1 MVAGWGREPSLAGL
15 TLLTLLLS
23 TPSCGVG
30 KKNPRRGIFHGF
42 GKPKS
47 GKVNYR
53 EEEKKILDTVMGTE
67 IYDAR
72 IRPSGINST
81 DDPTNVKVN
90 IFVRSFSKIDDVKME
105 YSFQITMRQA
115 WVDQRLDYENIL
127 NEREDLKRRIKYL
140 TMTDASKVWMP
151 DTFFR
156 NEKIGSFHN
165 ILQPNLYIRIFPDG
179 MILYSIRVSLT
190 CACSMHL
197 ALFPLDEQTCHL
209 NIASYGWAKD
219 DLVYEWIPSYPVQ
232 IPGNLSLPGGFKLGG
247 FGNEMCDVKTATG
260 EYSCLQVNLMFA
272 RQLSFFIVTVYVP
285 CVMTVSVSWMSFW
298 LDHKAVPA
306 RVALGVTTLLAMSTT
321 QASIQNS
328 LPPVA
333 YTKAIDVWSG
343 VCVFFVFSAL
353 LEYALVNYASRSD
366 AQRSLKQKERKEQDV
381 EQSVFNAEM
390 IEEQRFNINMDPL
403 IRRLERSHL
412 MPGSELTQVVT
423 NGQHTMIR
431 SKPYRFTT
439 WLKNFEFQAKKID
452 VFSRFGFPGIF
463 FLFNVWY
470 WSYYLT
476 RTQGR
481 PVQGK

>member
-1 MVAGWGREPSLAGL
+1 MLAV
-15 TLLTLLLS
+15 
-23 TPSCGVG
+23 PSCGVS
-30 KKNPRRGIFHGF
+30 KNHPRRGLFSSLGAR
-42 GKPKS
+42 S

-53 EEEKKILDTVMGTE
+53 EEEKKILDNVMGAE

-72 IRPSGINST
+72 IRPSGINKT
-81 DDPTNVKVN
+81 DDPTTVRVN

-115 WVDQRLDYENIL
+115 WVDQRLQYENIL
-127 NEREDLKRRIKYL
+127 NQREDLKNRIKYL
-140 TMTDASKVWMP
+140 TMTDATKVWMP

-156 NEKIGSFHN
+156 NEKIGSFHK

-197 ALFPLDEQTCHL
+197 ALFPLDEQTCYL

-219 DLVYEWIPSYPVQ
+219 DLVYEWIPQGPVQ
-232 IPGNLSLPGGFKLGG
+232 IPRNLSLPGGFKLGG
-247 FGNEMCDVKTATG
+247 FGNEYCDVITATG
-260 EYSCLQVNLMFA
+260 EYSCLQVNLTFA

-366 AQRSLKQKERKEQDV
+366 AQRTLKQKERKEQDLQ
-381 EQSVFNAEM
+381 QSVFNAEM
-390 IEEQRFNINMDPL
+390 IEEQGFDVNMDPL

-412 MPGSELTQVVT
+412 MPAAELSQVVT
-423 NGQHTMIR
+423 SGQHTVLR
-431 SKPYRFTT
+431 RKPAPAKRLTN
-439 WLKNFEFQAKKID
+439 WVRNFEFQAKKID

-476 RTQGR
+476 RTQGK
-481 PVQGK
+481 PVDN